1 MWHVCRKEMH
11 TGFWWGDLEEGV
23 DGRTM
28 GLKEIGWENVYGIIV
43 VDGTEVTTRIAVS
56 ALAS

>member
-1 MWHVCRKEMH
+1 MCRKEMH